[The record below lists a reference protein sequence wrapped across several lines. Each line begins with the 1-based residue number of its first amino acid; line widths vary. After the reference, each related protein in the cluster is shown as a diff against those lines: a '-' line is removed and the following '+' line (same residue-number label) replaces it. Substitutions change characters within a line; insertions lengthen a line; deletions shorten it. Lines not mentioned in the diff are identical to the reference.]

1 MPNDSSFLYAPCC
14 QNDPLRSVHPP
25 SGTHGNVPRP
35 NGHQPGVNYAG
46 PYHSGNDAN
55 FGDWGPQYHD
65 NVWNEGPPPPSTNS
79 EGQYAYQG
87 SPNVD
92 YAPPG
97 SAQHH
102 FAAPGPLLLEYHMP
116 PAYVRTLSLSF
127 TLCSRRVCMV
137 SNRVRTQG
145 IPNDGHAPR
154 IAMPDV
160 ADPFS
165 RNIPN
170 PDPSRTS
177 AVEDLK
183 RLANRY
189 LHNPDSLVDTLRVG
203 LSPSGGRFTVMIL
216 LEVDNII

>member
-1 MPNDSSFLYAPCC
+1 MPNDPSFPYAPCC
-14 QNDPLRSVHPP
+14 QNAPLQSAEVHPP
-25 SGTHGNVPRP
+25 TGSRGNVPRP
-35 NGHQPGVNYAG
+35 NGYQPGVNYAG

-55 FGDWGPQYHD
+55 FGDSDWAQYHD

-87 SPNVD
+87 NPNVD

-102 FAAPGPLLLEYHMP
+102 FAAPGPPLLEYHMP
-116 PAYVRTLSLSF
+116 PAH
-127 TLCSRRVCMV
+127 
-137 SNRVRTQG
+137 G

-154 IAMPDV
+154 ISMSDV

-203 LSPSGGRFTVMIL
+203 LSPSSGRFTVMIL